1 MSGFPNYDDYD
12 ALGLAEL
19 VRKKEVTPQE
29 LLDEAIARTEK
40 LDGKLNAV
48 VIHDYDLARKQ
59 IADGLPDGPFT
70 GVPFLLKDLHLLRKG
85 TLTTFGSSLFKDN
98 LADHDS
104 TLTERYL
111 AAGLVIFGKTSSP
124 EFGSAPTTEPRLF
137 GPSHN
142 PWNLAHSPGGS
153 SGGAAAAVAAGILPV
168 ANASDGGGSIRVP
181 ASACGIFGIKPTR
194 ARTPMGPDRGEGWG
208 GMSISHVVSRSVRD
222 SAAMLDATAGI
233 APGDPYTCLPPERP
247 FLTEVTAK
255 PARLKIAFTTR
266 RIDGSLCHPD
276 VVAAITETAKLLSG
290 LGHHVEEKTPQI
302 DQAAMGQHQATLIG
316 ANIEMTLRHVAAA
329 RGRAIE
335 SGEVEHITWLIA
347 QGAKLRDSAAY
358 VEATLFIHQLGRK
371 MAAFHE
377 EYDLFLCPT
386 LGLPPVKLGEI
397 DMMTSDVGNY
407 LRLMGLYLPY
417 AGYANMT
424 GQPSMSVPLYWN
436 SDKLPIGSM
445 FTARYGDEATLF
457 RLAGELEQARPWAD
471 KRPAL

>member
-1 MSGFPNYDDYD
+1 MSGFQDYDDYD

-19 VRKKEVTPQE
+19 VRKKEATPQE

-48 VIHDYDLARKQ
+48 VIRNYDLARKQ
-59 IADGLPDGPFT
+59 IVDGLPDGPFT

-208 GMSISHVVSRSVRD
+208 GMSISHVVSRTVRD

-247 FLTEVTAK
+247 FLAEVTTK
-255 PARLKIAFTTR
+255 PARMKIAFTTR
-266 RIDGSLCHPD
+266 RLDGSLCHPD
-276 VVAAITETAKLLSG
+276 VVAATTETAKLLAE
-290 LGHHVEEKTPQI
+290 LGHHVEEKAPQI
-302 DQAAMGQHQATLIG
+302 DQPAMGQHQATLIG
-316 ANIEMTLRHVAAA
+316 ANIEMTLKHVAAA

-335 SGEVEHITWLIA
+335 SHEVEHITWLIA

-377 EYDLFLCPT
+377 EFDLFLCPT

-436 SDKLPIGSM
+436 SENLPIGSM

-457 RLAGELEQARPWAD
+457 RLAGELEQARPWAG
-471 KRPAL
+471 KRPTL